1 MIRRAA
7 IVAAALVLS
16 GLGSQPVQADTAS
29 DLAAAQQRQQVIE
42 AVRGQLSSNLADA
55 LAAQEQLASSLRDN
69 QAQQQA
75 AQQKIDASN
84 AQIAQLDAEI
94 ARLNAEMA
102 ATQKR
107 IDTERR
113 QLRSLA
119 RALYVQPGSV
129 LVTLAEARTLT
140 DLVTM
145 VGDLTSAGS
154 RARDVKH
161 QLDQDAIRLADDQ
174 AKVEKARDEQV
185 KVRGQLQSDLDHL
198 RTLQQQEEDSQA
210 KLQVKIAQTRNEMVA
225 VNTQS
230 AQLAQQITDLLQQ
243 QQDAIIAAA
252 MQQVWDQ
259 VKILEQS
266 QLGPITTST
275 GHSRQYRFMWPEPGS
290 QLSQGYGP
298 TTLWFE
304 PAYQGFPHFHTGLD
318 MVLPMGSPVL
328 AADDGVVVL
337 VGQGTTGYGN
347 YVVIEHAGGLTTL
360 YGHLAQP
367 LVKRGDTVVQSQ
379 PIGLEGSTGNSTGAH
394 VHFELRIDGKPVDPT
409 PYLPPGPPSAFRG

>member
-7 IVAAALVLS
+7 IVAAALLMS

-84 AQIAQLDAEI
+84 ARIAQLDADI

-154 RARDVKH
+154 RAREVKR
-161 QLDQDAIRLADDQ
+161 QLDQDALRLADDQ
-174 AKVEKARDEQV
+174 ARVEKARDEQV
-185 KVRGQLQSDLDHL
+185 KIRGQLQSDLDHL

-210 KLQVKIAQTRNEMVA
+210 KLQVKIAQTKNEMAA

>member
-154 RARDVKH
+154 RAREVKH